1 MKKVCFFSLAVLFF
15 AAAGFRVQAQNLR
28 SNPDYRKGLE
38 LQSLARQSYEEGDYD
53 KSVEYSASAQ
63 EYFQKARDYADLMAL
78 RYTANNLKN
87 RAADRLHYAD
97 YIHADQNFPKEYT
110 AALAVSKAA
119 DQAFSSEDYPA
130 SITGYQATLELLKN
144 IAPVTPAPSAELARA
159 EELRR
164 TISAYG
170 VDKIR
175 PTETQRGDTAYG
187 QGKGRIGQDN
197 GQAKLLLD
205 DAIKNYQEAI
215 RLAVNFAAAK
225 RRAELA
231 EAKARADGVNAALLA
246 PDTYA
251 NARKSEQSAESNLVA
266 GAWTRAWSDS
276 EAALKG
282 YNDSYAAALASG
294 KLKPEYYTV
303 RLIPSRRDCLWRIA
317 GYDFVYGDPWKWR
330 ILYEENKGLLK
341 DPNNPR
347 IIEPG
352 MRLRIPSQ
360 EGEIR
365 AGDWKDPKTR

>member
-1 MKKVCFFSLAVLFF
+1 MKKFCFLSFMVLFF

-28 SNPDYRKGLE
+28 DNPDYRKGLE
-38 LQSLARQSYEEGDYD
+38 LQSLAKQAYEDGDYD

-78 RYTANNLKN
+78 RYAANNLRN
-87 RAADRLHYAD
+87 RVADRLHYAE
-97 YIHADQNFPKEYT
+97 YIHADQNFPDEYT
-110 AALAVSKAA
+110 AALASSKAA
-119 DQAFSSEDYPA
+119 DEAFSAEDYRTSA
-130 SITGYQATLELLKN
+130 MGYQVALDLLKD
-144 IAPVTPAPSAELARA
+144 IKPVVPEPTAELAKA
-159 EELRR
+159 DELRN
-164 TISAYG
+164 TISVYG

-175 PTETQRGDTAYG
+175 PTETQRGDTAYS
-187 QGKGRIGQDN
+187 QGKGRIGTDN
-197 GQAKLLLD
+197 GQAKLMLGE
-205 DAIKNYQEAI
+205 AIKNYQEAI
-215 RLAVNFAAAK
+215 NLAVNFAAAK

-231 EAKARADGVNAALLA
+231 EAKKKADEVNAAQLA

-251 NARKSEQSAESNLVA
+251 NAQKSERSAESNLSA
-266 GAWTRAWSDS
+266 GAWTLAWSDS

-282 YNDSYAAALASG
+282 YNDSRTAALASG

-303 RLIPSRRDCLWRIA
+303 RLVPARRDCLWRIA

-330 ILYEENKGLLK
+330 LLYEENKGLLK

-352 MRLRIPSQ
+352 MRIRIPSL

-365 AGDWKDPKTR
+365 AGEWKDPQNR